1 MESIRMTASFP
12 EIRSIRSRA
21 GVPKSSI
28 STFDGSGEELR
39 GDQSVQLLRHHWIRG
54 LVGKDRRIGEQAFGT
69 VREMGVEAGDE
80 VLWSCL
86 GFGVAGGEREQKE
99 CGGEQRDEFQVAD

>member
-1 MESIRMTASFP
+1 MNVA
-12 EIRSIRSRA
+12 
-21 GVPKSSI
+21 
-28 STFDGSGEELR
+28 FDGYGEELR
-39 GDQSVQLLRHHWIRG
+39 GDQSVQLLRHHWICG

-99 CGGEQRDEFQVAD
+99 CGGEQRDEFQVAVSSGEHGRTSIAVLLELDAGSGIV